1 MKKKRLDEKGVMESE
16 NGPMTFANDFTACT
30 LSYKLHIWLE
40 RYSASAS
47 TWLAF
52 GALWSGWDGC
62 DGWMGLTPYTWVTIV
77 APAVLKNHVYLGHCA
92 AHSEE
97 SSNGEEGNAL
107 DSQPQLLNRG
117 LVLQQVIQLYI
128 LNLSSLFHQSQ
139 VRSGSYIFCHSLSQS
154 VMLFGKTWFFDVDAP
169 YSAIRSFK
177 SLVLAKKVTDHR
189 VKCFD
194 PPKQESGHL
203 NVYCENIIFF

>member
-117 LVLQQVIQLYI
+117 LVLQQVMQLYVI
-128 LNLSSLFHQSQ
+128 NLSFPFLTVMWSLRYFLTL
-139 VRSGSYIFCHSLSQS
+139 RRFSGLPIR
-154 VMLFGKTWFFDVDAP
+154 
-169 YSAIRSFK
+169 YSSE
-177 SLVLAKKVTDHR
+177 L
-189 VKCFD
+189 
-194 PPKQESGHL
+194 HL
-203 NVYCENIIFF
+203 PITNRELREDK